1 VTSPNEAIIAAEH
14 LTKSYGRSRGIVDLS
29 FQVERGEVFGFLGP
43 NGAGKTTTI
52 RTMLDFIRPTSGQL
66 SIFGLDP
73 RRQGAAVHGRIG
85 YLPGEL
91 ALYERITGEE
101 LLRTF
106 LSFRGMSDL
115 SHARELAER
124 LGLDLMR
131 RIRTLSH
138 GNKQKIGLVQAFM
151 HRPDLLILDEPTQG
165 LDPLVQQEFYG
176 LVEGS
181 REQGAT
187 VFLSSHVMPEV
198 ERVCDR
204 VAIIRE
210 GALVTVAD
218 IGELK
223 ARAQRR
229 VELHFEGKADASA
242 FAGLP
247 GVHDLEAH
255 GESLSF
261 SIAGPIDAVVKT
273 AARFT
278 VVSMTAHDPSLEDV
292 FLEFYGTDGDAP

>member
-1 VTSPNEAIIAAEH
+1 VTPPNEVVIAAER

-29 FQVERGEVFGFLGP
+29 FHVNPSEVFGFLGP

-52 RTMLDFIRPTSGQL
+52 RTMLDLIRPTSGKL

-73 RRQGAAVHGRIG
+73 RRQGASVHRRIG

-91 ALYERITGEE
+91 ALYEQLTGEE

-106 LSFRGMSDL
+106 LSFRGMRDL

-131 RIRTLSH
+131 RMRTLSH

-176 LVEGS
+176 LVEES
-181 REQGAT
+181 RERGAT

-223 ARAQRR
+223 AQARRR
-229 VELHFEGKADASA
+229 VELHFERKADASA

-292 FLEFYGTDGDAP
+292 FLEFYGKDGDAP